1 VAEDT
6 PGSIMA
12 EAAELEGVA
21 RRRGMARSRPG
32 WGVLPTKPKRGW
44 YPRAVDVTSAGRPQ
58 AARRW

>member
-21 RRRGMARSRPG
+21 RAAGMA
-32 WGVLPTKPKRGW
+32 
-44 YPRAVDVTSAGRPQ
+44 AFSAGLGGAPDE
-58 AARRW
+58 A